1 MNVRDK
7 VGGHFESYF
16 NHLTRVSNK
25 MTMFFSLFPEHTF
38 SIKIYTIFS
47 RMFSLNLYC
56 CQSQSLV

>member
-47 RMFSLNLYC
+47 RMFS
-56 CQSQSLV
+56 